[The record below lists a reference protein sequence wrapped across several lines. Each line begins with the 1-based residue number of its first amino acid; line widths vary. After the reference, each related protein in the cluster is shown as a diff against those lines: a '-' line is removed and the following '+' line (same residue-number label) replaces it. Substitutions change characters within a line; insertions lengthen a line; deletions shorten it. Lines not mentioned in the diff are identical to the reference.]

1 MTALYQVG
9 YTLNTV
15 LPVTRL
21 DVDAA
26 PMNLN
31 LTQVTAFVV
40 KNARKLNLLFYYF
53 IEGSVL
59 QEVTLS
65 NPNPARFSNEGVS
78 PEAEAKARKI
88 VDKLR
93 SALSF

>member
-26 PMNLN
+26 SINLN

-40 KNARKLNLLFYYF
+40 KNVRKLNLLFYYF

-65 NPNPARFSNEGVS
+65 NPDPARVSNEGVS
-78 PEAEAKARKI
+78 P
-88 VDKLR
+88 KLKPKR
-93 SALSF
+93 VK